1 MKRRNVLL
9 ALAAFALG
17 AVSLTSCG
25 FFAGS
30 GTYSIDEVTTS
41 TTATG
46 DTVVTISYTDTRLP
60 ATTFT
65 IPKGETGVGI
75 ASATASVDEE
85 KKTVTVT
92 ITYTDDREPTVY
104 TYPIVDGNGIE
115 SVALTYQEGS
125 TTQVYSFHFVYT
137 NGEISDEIV
146 LPKGNGIASITA
158 TANEENGSTD
168 VKITMDDGEEV
179 TFNIPKGE
187 KGDPGE
193 DGFSPE
199 IVGISLG
206 NDGKWYLYVTRADGG
221 TDQKPIEGMPTWIV
235 SQGNPNDNPS
245 YDDYATGY
253 IYVDTL
259 TRTIYYKTADSGW
272 VIWVDL
278 GQKAAYTVTFHAGE
292 GTIPPSELVGFTI
305 GEGNTYS
312 LSVEE
317 GSTID
322 LPTPTAPS
330 SLAFEGWYTS
340 SDLSDPNVGKMTDLT
355 PVTRSLDL
363 YAIYA

>member
-1 MKRRNVLL
+1 MKRRNALL

-17 AVSLTSCG
+17 AFSLTSCG

-30 GTYSIDEVTTS
+30 GSYSIEEVTA
-41 TTATG
+41 TTTGTG
-46 DTVVTISYTDTRLP
+46 DTVVTISYTDSRLP
-60 ATTFT
+60 DTTFT

-75 ASATASVDEE
+75 DEITANVDETG
-85 KKTVTVT
+85 KTVTVT
-92 ITYTDDREPTVY
+92 ITYTDGREPTVY
-104 TYPIVDGNGIE
+104 SYPIVEGNGIE
-115 SVALTYQEGS
+115 SVVFTYQEGS

-137 NGEISDEIV
+137 NGTISDEII
-146 LPKGNGIASITA
+146 LPKGNGIAEIEAVS
-158 TANEENGSTD
+158 NEGDGSTD
-168 VKITMDDGEEV
+168 IVITMDDGSEV
-179 TFNIPKGE
+179 SFNIPKGE

-206 NDGKWYLYVTRADGG
+206 DDGNWYLYVTRPDGG
-221 TDQKPIEGMPTWIV
+221 TDQKLIEGMPTWIV
-235 SQGNPNDNPS
+235 GEGNPNENPT

-259 TRTIYYKTADSGW
+259 TRTIYYKTRDNGW

-278 GQKAAYTVTFHAGE
+278 GQKATYTVTFHAGE
-292 GTIPPSELVGFTI
+292 GTIDPSDLVGYTI
-305 GEGNTYS
+305 GEGNTYL

-322 LPTPTAPS
+322 LPTPEAPS
-330 SLAFEGWYTS
+330 GQSFQGWYTS
-340 SDLSDPNVGKMTDLT
+340 SDISDPNVGKMDDLT

>member
-41 TTATG
+41 TTAAG

-92 ITYTDDREPTVY
+92 I
-104 TYPIVDGNGIE
+104 
-115 SVALTYQEGS
+115 
-125 TTQVYSFHFVYT
+125 
-137 NGEISDEIV
+137 
-146 LPKGNGIASITA
+146 ASITA
-158 TANEENGSTD
+158 TANEEDGSTD

-206 NDGKWYLYVTRADGG
+206 DDGKWYLYVTRADGG